1 MTIRKFQGL
10 DEANSGRMDADVA
23 CDEHD
28 MIEALAQLRHTAGIS
43 LETLAFM
50 LGTAGG
56 HVSRRLK
63 QGGNINLT
71 NYLQIA
77 RALGYRARIVFEKVD
92 DGGAPSLNKVAHR
105 VSRNR

>member
-23 CDEHD
+23 CDERD
-28 MIEALAQLRHTAGIS
+28 MIEALAQLRHTAGIG

-50 LGTAGG
+50 LGTASG

-63 QGGNINLT
+63 HGGNINLT

-92 DGGAPSLNKVAHR
+92 DGGAPALNKVAHR
-105 VSRNR
+105 VSRSR